1 MKITEILSKNDSNLT
16 FVEPNFDYEWSEA
29 QRYPEFQS
37 IGKDAWIEL
46 AKKGKA
52 KKITSASDIN
62 NTDAADPDSFK
73 NLDKNKQ
80 KRALAQLQSQK
91 VEMPIVAVYSDG
103 WKELIGG
110 NTRLTALMSKNK
122 QATIWMFNVPAEIS
136 DLAK

>member
-1 MKITEILSKNDSNLT
+1 MKITEIFFESVSSLT

-29 QRYPEFQS
+29 KRYTEFQS

-52 KKITSASDIN
+52 KKITSAEDIN
-62 NTDAADPDSFK
+62 NTDAAEPDSFK
-73 NLDKNKQ
+73 TLDKAKQ

-110 NTRLTALMSKNK
+110 NTRLTALMSEHKK
-122 QATIWMFNVPAEIS
+122 ATVWMFDVPDEIAN
-136 DLAK
+136 LAK